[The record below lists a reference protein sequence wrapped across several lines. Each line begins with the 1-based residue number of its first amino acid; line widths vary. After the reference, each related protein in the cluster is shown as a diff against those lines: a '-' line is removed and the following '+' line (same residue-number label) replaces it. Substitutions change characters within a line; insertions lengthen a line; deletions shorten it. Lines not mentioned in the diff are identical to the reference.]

1 MIHVIATITAK
12 PGKRPQLIA
21 AYEKLVPEVLA
32 EQGCLAYGPAVDVDS
47 GLSAQ
52 PAVRPDVVVIVEQW
66 QTLDSLRA
74 HLEAPHMIAFREANG
89 PIIVSFEFSVLQP
102 A

>member
-12 PGKRPQLIA
+12 PGKRADLIA

-52 PAVRPDVVVIVEQW
+52 PPVRQDVVVIVEQW

-74 HLEAPHMIAFREANG
+74 HLQAPHMLAFRDEKG
-89 PIIVSFEFSVLQP
+89 PIIASIELAVLQP